1 MELEKGIINKRTIAA
16 KCVITIALIRPSVE
30 AKIGDNKVLSA
41 KVISDMAYIGES
53 EEAVA

>member
-1 MELEKGIINKRTIAA
+1 VILGLPLQGGEK
-16 KCVITIALIRPSVE
+16 VSIALIRPSVE
-30 AKIGDNKVLSA
+30 AKIGENKVLSA